1 MLFLNFQILYKLK
14 LIIYYCNAQHNKMY
28 YLHLDTIFV
37 LSFIIKQII
46 AVIIYYTVIGI

>member
-1 MLFLNFQILYKLK
+1 MLFFKFPILYKLK
-14 LIIYYCNAQHNKMY
+14 LIYITVMHNIIKCI

-37 LSFIIKQII
+37 LSFIVKQII